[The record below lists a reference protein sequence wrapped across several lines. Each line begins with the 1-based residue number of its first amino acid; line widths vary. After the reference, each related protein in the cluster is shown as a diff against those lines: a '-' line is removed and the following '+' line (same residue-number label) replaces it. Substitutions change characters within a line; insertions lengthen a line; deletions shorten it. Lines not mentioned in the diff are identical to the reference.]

1 MTKRKESF
9 LQGIIYLMTSQVI
22 MKVLGMVYS
31 LYLTN
36 KKGFGDEGNAICMA
50 GFQVYALF
58 LGICSFGV
66 PNSIS
71 KMVSESLEIGDEKN
85 CFKII
90 KIALVVFTTM
100 SFIFCMILYFGAEF
114 ISVHILS
121 IDASEDILKIL
132 APSIV
137 FSAVEAVFRGYF
149 NGINKISISA
159 RSSVLEQ
166 ILKTI
171 FTIIFVEKVGELT
184 NFDTVIM
191 AKVSMLS
198 ASLATISSFLYSF
211 IKYRKLSK
219 LKISKIT
226 QNKSTKRIL
235 SEMLS
240 ILIPLSITSMFMILE
255 NNIDSVTIVRL
266 LKEKIGEIEA
276 RKIYG
281 IITSKV
287 NLLLNVPLALNGAVS
302 VSLIPEISRNVVK
315 ANNQKFKRNIKFS
328 VLITLIIS
336 IPIMIIYMFFS
347 KTIMNILYPNA
358 PRGADLLSLGS
369 LSIVFSCLTQN
380 ISGILQGI
388 GDSKT
393 HLYAVMTGMAV
404 KLILNIIL
412 ISNVNILEK
421 GALISTLVSDTLI
434 FYIMYRKLKW
444 NFKVLKNKSI
454 QKGFEL

>member
-1 MTKRKESF
+1 
-9 LQGIIYLMTSQVI
+9 
-22 MKVLGMVYS
+22 MKDY
-31 LYLTN
+31 
-36 KKGFGDEGNAICMA
+36 
-50 GFQVYALF
+50 FQ
-58 LGICSFGV
+58 S
-66 PNSIS
+66 
-71 KMVSESLEIGDEKN
+71 
-85 CFKII
+85 
-90 KIALVVFTTM
+90 
-100 SFIFCMILYFGAEF
+100 
-114 ISVHILS
+114 
-121 IDASEDILKIL
+121 
-132 APSIV
+132 
-137 FSAVEAVFRGYF
+137 
-149 NGINKISISA
+149 
-159 RSSVLEQ
+159 
-166 ILKTI
+166 
-171 FTIIFVEKVGELT
+171 
-184 NFDTVIM
+184 
-191 AKVSMLS
+191 
-198 ASLATISSFLYSF
+198 SSFLYSF

-336 IPIMIIYMFFS
+336 VPIMIIYMFFS
-347 KTIMNILYPNA
+347 KIIMNILYPNA

-444 NFKVLKNKSI
+444 NFKVLKNKSV